1 MEADDIMEIL
11 YNELPTFAHTL
22 IVLDNYKWFETAK
35 TDSKVMTYFD
45 RLLVIGS
52 IARGVK
58 QNPMLS
64 KHNHIK
70 NTKTQKWQR
79 TFPIGTSKNVVRT
92 ATTNCNVGLSR
103 KPKMNYKEK

>member
-45 RLLVIGS
+45 RLLVIDS
-52 IARGVK
+52 ISRDEK
-58 QNPMLS
+58 ENPMLR
-64 KHNHIK
+64 

-92 ATTNCNVGLSR
+92 ATTNCNVGLNR